1 MTESTRIR
9 TPDHVNLC
17 VVTPEDVVYDGQV
30 RWVQVPLQ
38 DGLIGIWPG
47 HAPLIAAISK
57 GDVQYDTGESVESIP
72 IEKGILRITQDR
84 CAILVGS
91 LPSQSAV
98 SGNRTGALVADLKDA
113 LFKSLPQDQ
122 IQELQKD

>member
-1 MTESTRIR
+1 
-9 TPDHVNLC
+9 
-17 VVTPEDVVYDGQV
+17 VTPEDVVYDGKV
-30 RWVQVPLQ
+30 RWVQVPLK

-47 HAPLIAAISK
+47 HAPLIAAIAK
-57 GDVQYDTGESVESIP
+57 GNVQYDTGESVESLS

-91 LPSQSAV
+91 LPSQSVV
-98 SGNRTGALVADLKDA
+98 SSNRTGALVADLEGA
-113 LFKSLPQDQ
+113 LFESLPQDQ